1 LLFFVL
7 QMDTFVNTF
16 KSSAL
21 GVATY
26 FTPLLKESKFRE
38 SGVITPDEF
47 VEAGDHLVFL
57 CPTWQ
62 WMTGDSASVKAYLPK
77 DKQFL
82 VTKNV
87 PCYRRCKDIEYL
99 EGQEK
104 IIEESESDE
113 GWVDTHYYSPEADS
127 EANQPCNMEFKGTEA
142 FKNDMEQREVE
153 EEDDDDNTPAASM
166 DDFFTNGLEEEDP
179 HTLVTVRPKC
189 MNSVEDNIRRTRTYD
204 LSITYDKYYQ
214 VPRMWLFGYD
224 ENKTLLTV
232 KEMYEDFSQDHL
244 KKTITVETHPHIPS
258 PPMASIHPCR
268 HAEMMK
274 RLIER
279 FEEDGGRLMVHQYM
293 IVFLKFVQS
302 VIPTIEYDFSKK
314 ISLS

>member
-113 GWVDTHYYSPEADS
+113 GWVDTHYYSTEADS

-142 FKNDMEQREVE
+142 FKNDMEQRE
-153 EEDDDDNTPAASM
+153 
-166 DDFFTNGLEEEDP
+166 

-189 MNSVEDNIRRTRTYD
+189 INSVEDNIRRTRTYD